1 MASGNTRRRAAT
13 SRVATAA
20 RAAAP
25 RRGAPPRG
33 RPAQARPSGSRSDT
47 RPGPPGAR
55 GTASEPSRRKGGT
68 PQVWRLAALSL
79 VLVLLGVFLFP
90 TVSGYVEQRREV
102 SRLERQIEAQ
112 RADIADLEDQV
123 EEWEDPD
130 VIERRARE
138 RLRFVRPGEVAF
150 TVVDDTGEMLTEPV
164 PGMTAVTNDVHES
177 RPWYGEMWESV
188 KTANEGLPETAP
200 DGD

>member
-1 MASGNTRRRAAT
+1 MASAGSSKRRAASQRVEGAARTAPPKRAGPARRGPGHSRPQT
-13 SRVATAA
+13 SRA
-20 RAAAP
+20 
-25 RRGAPPRG
+25 G
-33 RPAQARPSGSRSDT
+33 T
-47 RPGPPGAR
+47 RPGAPSAHGATGSPPGR
-55 GTASEPSRRKGGT
+55 GGA

-90 TVSGYVEQRREV
+90 TVSGFVEQRREV

-112 RADIADLEDQV
+112 RADIAELEKQKR
-123 EEWEDPD
+123 EWNNPD

-177 RPWYGEMWESV
+177 RPWYGEMWESIR
-188 KTANEGLPETAP
+188 TANEGLPETAP
-200 DGD
+200 DAP

>member
-1 MASGNTRRRAAT
+1 ME
-13 SRVATAA
+13 
-20 RAAAP
+20 
-25 RRGAPPRG
+25 
-33 RPAQARPSGSRSDT
+33 T

-55 GTASEPSRRKGGT
+55 GTGAEPSRRRGGT

-112 RADIADLEDQV
+112 RADIADLE
-123 EEWEDPD
+123 EEVQEWNDPT

-200 DGD
+200 DDR